1 MWNYRLVKE
10 IGEFEDYISICE
22 IYYDEQDR
30 PAMYCQATLGG
41 DTVDEV
47 KEVHRMVKEA
57 FKAPI
62 LTYPKDFTGSIDRE

>member
-10 IGEFEDYISICE
+10 ITDYEDYISLCE
-22 IYYDEQDR
+22 VYYDEENR

-41 DTVDEV
+41 DTVDDV
-47 KEVHRMVKEA
+47 KAEHRMVKEA
-57 FKAPI
+57 FKAPV